1 MIPKLVAIQF
11 VRFMESGRT
20 SPALFGCEDE
30 SGRSVGEYVVKL
42 RGTVGEAGLMK
53 ELFAS
58 NIARYFNL
66 LPPPPALIVIEQPLA
81 DLVAHAVPAQAAVIE
96 GSVGLNFGSLVQTG
110 VSTWPVDKSIPAAML
125 QGATDV
131 FAFDALVQN
140 PDRRH
145 SNPNLLTRGDS
156 FIVFDHEMAFS
167 FLLALL
173 PSANPWS
180 LDDQRYLLEHVFFR
194 ALKSKAIDV
203 TFFTN
208 SLVGLTDA
216 LLSELAAEVPSE
228 WNNESVPK
236 IKEHLCVMRDHAGEF
251 AESLRRFLV

>member
-1 MIPKLVAIQF
+1 L
-11 VRFMESGRT
+11 S
-20 SPALFGCEDE
+20 
-30 SGRSVGEYVVKL
+30 
-42 RGTVGEAGLMK
+42 
-53 ELFAS
+53 
-58 NIARYFNL
+58 
-66 LPPPPALIVIEQPLA
+66 
-81 DLVAHAVPAQAAVIE
+81 
-96 GSVGLNFGSLVQTG
+96 
-110 VSTWPVDKSIPAAML
+110 
-125 QGATDV
+125 
-131 FAFDALVQN
+131 
-140 PDRRH
+140 
-145 SNPNLLTRGDS
+145 DS